1 STSRGRVGAPAAASL
16 EHPSSTNGGGRVFSH
31 GGIGSRRERAAAL
44 CADLNMLLLAP
55 EKTSPGPTCLALR
68 RSRHSTRG
76 TTALIADSCD
86 QSLIRLVH
94 GRGRGPTATWVTS
107 APKQCL

>member
-68 RSRHSTRG
+68 RSRHATCG
-76 TTALIADSCD
+76 TTALIPAFRRSVAHPPRPGAWTRADA
-86 QSLIRLVH
+86 RL
-94 GRGRGPTATWVTS
+94 G
-107 APKQCL
+107 